1 VTDSGPTETNN
12 HHHLSERTRSLHIG
26 VLSAAMSTSPL
37 ATPHTPSLRR
47 STESYGERALRKL
60 KEEPLVPIG
69 TFATVGAFAMAVIK
83 LRRRESRS
91 LNQWMRMRVAAQAFT
106 IAAVCAYCWRPGKD
120 TGGQTPEELQAKRDQ
135 QFDKERREFQDR
147 LKVAEAEWKETQSP
161 TKK

>member
-1 VTDSGPTETNN
+1 
-12 HHHLSERTRSLHIG
+12 
-26 VLSAAMSTSPL
+26 MSTAPL
-37 ATPHTPSLRR
+37 ATPHTSSLRR

-69 TFATVGAFAMAVIK
+69 TLLTVGAFTMAVIK

-106 IAAVCAYCWRPGKD
+106 IATVCAYCWSPGKQQ
-120 TGGQTPEELQAKRDQ
+120 GGQTVEELQMKRDQ

-147 LKVAEAEWKETQSP
+147 LKVAEAEWKEAQTP
-161 TKK
+161 GRR